1 MRKLKIYFNAPI
13 TLTFTLICFLALFL
27 QMITNGDSTVLLFST
42 YSSSLLDPLTYVRL
56 IGHIFGHADFDHLI
70 SNMIYILLLGPMLEE
85 KYHDRLI
92 IVIVVTAL
100 VTGICNNIFQPGVM
114 LLGASGVVFAFILL
128 ASITGKDR
136 GIPIT
141 LILVAVLWIGGE
153 VTSMLTVTDS
163 ISHITHIIGGLVGG
177 AIGLFFKNNYL
188 FTIITIISFVLII
201 INISTFFLK
210 NEEGFFLIQVSK
222 IF

>member
-1 MRKLKIYFNAPI
+1 
-13 TLTFTLICFLALFL
+13 
-27 QMITNGDSTVLLFST
+27 MITNGDSTVLLFST

-114 LLGASGVVFAFILL
+114 LLGASGVV
-128 ASITGKDR
+128 G
-136 GIPIT
+136 T
-141 LILVAVLWIGGE
+141 LTLV
-153 VTSMLTVTDS
+153 
-163 ISHITHIIGGLVGG
+163 
-177 AIGLFFKNNYL
+177 N
-188 FTIITIISFVLII
+188 
-201 INISTFFLK
+201 
-210 NEEGFFLIQVSK
+210 Q
-222 IF
+222 

>member
-1 MRKLKIYFNAPI
+1 MQYNKGMRKLKIYFNAPI

-141 LILVAVLWIGGE
+141 LILVAILWIGGE

-177 AIGLFFKNNYL
+177 AIGLFFKNN
-188 FTIITIISFVLII
+188 
-201 INISTFFLK
+201 
-210 NEEGFFLIQVSK
+210 
-222 IF
+222 

>member
-1 MRKLKIYFNAPI
+1 MQYNKGMRKLKIYFNAPI

-128 ASITGKDR
+128 ASVTGKDR

-177 AIGLFFKNNYL
+177 GIGLFFKNN
-188 FTIITIISFVLII
+188 
-201 INISTFFLK
+201 
-210 NEEGFFLIQVSK
+210 
-222 IF
+222 

>member
-13 TLTFTLICFLALFL
+13 TLTFTLICFLVLFL

-92 IVIVVTAL
+92 IVIIVTAL

-141 LILVAVLWIGGE
+141 LILVAILWIGGE

-177 AIGLFFKNNYL
+177 AIGLFFKNN
-188 FTIITIISFVLII
+188 
-201 INISTFFLK
+201 
-210 NEEGFFLIQVSK
+210 
-222 IF
+222 